1 MISHA
6 RWCGTFQIQLTSH
19 CMHFVRAADDD
30 YYYYITLMM
39 MARMAMTMGAMTMEV
54 VTIQLQQTPMPVMT
68 TRTIRETTQS
78 LTTKTWRH
86 VSIRREQRLLNNL
99 GHAIV
104 LYYLVSVVC
113 CSVLSAVACCS
124 VECCTDSWLPQLL
137 TPNCTPRQ
145 QQWSHDQ
152 LRFLW

>member
-6 RWCGTFQIQLTSH
+6 RWCGTFQIQSTSY
-19 CMHFVRAADDD
+19 CMRFVMAADV

-78 LTTKTWRH
+78 LTTKT
-86 VSIRREQRLLNNL
+86 
-99 GHAIV
+99 
-104 LYYLVSVVC
+104 
-113 CSVLSAVACCS
+113 
-124 VECCTDSWLPQLL
+124 
-137 TPNCTPRQ
+137 
-145 QQWSHDQ
+145 
-152 LRFLW
+152 